1 MQSLVKK
8 LKLKRVVAMLLL
20 VCTVMSTFLTSF
32 NNIGVV
38 KADSTDLRKTYI
50 QMMAGRN
57 ASQIEG
63 ILDLTTDDLRC
74 LAIYLSNFY
83 VPFSTTLDDD
93 SEEDNKETM
102 VDALTLLGIKKDVA
116 EPMISGIYSAS
127 LSSAQKLYVKKSD
140 FIKVG
145 GHTNNLYMGWG
156 EAGDGN
162 YTILGTK
169 DVSGS
174 YIKNGIDSTSYT
186 DLVGENK
193 TVEDDT
199 YIALT
204 AAIWDMINMNIGDA
218 DQNGQSNM
226 AGKNLTAVPCYYI
239 DDSNIAH
246 ECFNINRNTMLLIAR
261 YLDSS
266 SLDTNG
272 KAMNALINMDSY
284 SSWQDLNDKQKASV
298 MLFFENIYIDWIGNI
313 IYDAG
318 DERVI
323 LYPACMNPFVWT
335 AIEGESSSQYKR
347 FNALSTWGIWLINN
361 SRDGD
366 AKGYTTDTEMSDEG
380 NRGNVYSDDN
390 KVIDLY
396 ERHYSINMKAMRGKS
411 DKATYDSTWGFWSA
425 GNAEDLKIFA
435 EDHGYTIK
443 GNDIMG
449 NNNKMGYWGTG
460 FNIRGSYDFTRF
472 LKYDASK
479 SMDTSSNSQFVVGNL
494 VDDSYKDTFFTTS
507 SKFATGEDL
516 NSFMT
521 FGSTDKEMLSNIF
534 VTYAFAYANKG
545 ETAFDETKNYINF
558 KFNEDVFP
566 KVDSSTIEWGD
577 LSTTSDQVLSFV
589 YYLLHPTE
597 GVKYVAT
604 LIKSKITGLF
614 ISWHEDMVGG
624 TDSKVSTGMTRY
636 LGFSGY
642 TTSPSLSD
650 VSWLDSLLKFYNSII
665 VYFIIFM
672 CVLLL
677 CYVLTGQLTLQRG
690 IIGVLVFGLL
700 AFAPP
705 LAINT
710 TVDITNKMASQ
721 VYSNK
726 FQYWALV
733 QMQQY
738 LGDLKTKVD
747 AADSGNTNDYIA
759 QLMKIESSGD
769 SSISYTGTKLKWM
782 TPKKYNDLNEVKKEI
797 DESNVGSTFSSAFT
811 NLMINSIAN
820 STSTEDYSE
829 SVGQTYLYRDMCDI
843 YLYGMESYH
852 MYKDYWNETGSLLQ
866 YDSARISSTVNDTS
880 SSNKTNFIGALTGTK
895 SLADSFQNIQTSN
908 NNLYYYLAVNEQKLS
923 NNVNSTAGVAIAD
936 TSSLNA
942 IDRGFLYDTV
952 DVKNNGTSI
961 NYFMSNTLAT
971 TYLVTYRNTYK
982 DINDNLSKLQNIED
996 SETMDINSVNMSN
1009 GSILFGLDPSTFDM
1023 SINDISNG
1031 GSGMSTLTTESLDKL
1046 SGYYY
1051 ALYCESPYYFFNWN
1065 IRDQYKASGLDH
1077 FDKNSLTEKDED
1089 KSFSK
1094 MLLRN
1099 NQEYFFNLADNSGD
1113 GYGELRDFM
1122 NFHDLFYYVIPALK
1136 DGNDLVDTFDQLFGM
1151 YTYDDCS
1158 LTLSADG
1165 KWHYNNQEFDD
1176 ASDFV
1181 TNILDIND
1189 IDGDSDVTEKL
1200 WDAMTEEQRYKFWHD
1215 YNVWTLFNNYV
1226 TWLDTM
1232 QDCDYAKSE
1241 TIRVMGDKF
1250 VVSNPLDP
1258 TSYYQTDASGNMTAG
1273 RYMVFSESEMKYY
1286 GLSDADLTTVE
1297 RKIISIQK
1305 SVYNTSL
1312 DLMNYYTL
1320 SDETLINAFSLV
1332 ELFEFNK
1339 EFSQESIVGSDYI
1352 LYPQGYELK
1361 AFTYDAYLRLIVAEA
1376 SGESLMGDSDGT
1388 SSIYQRVAKNTSL
1401 FFGLFLIFNDL
1412 VAVYVVPMLKL
1423 FIICLLFLTS
1433 LLIII
1438 GAAVKLEFN
1447 FFNVLWKSLLAPLLS
1462 YAGLSLALAFIV
1474 SMFMSNGTEGV
1485 VSTTPVISLGDPTM
1499 ALICMLVLNIF
1510 FTFMYFKIVKK
1521 CIKDFKTYFSAV
1533 ANSVGSAVTGLVGG
1547 VTGGLLHGKSKGSAR
1562 VASTAEQRGRD
1573 NNPRSGKT
1581 GLGSALAAGAGLG
1594 LGADMLSKS
1603 EKDALDTANQRKDT
1617 MRTMNKYDKKAYE
1630 GATKREDKA
1639 LLKAEKSDHKLEMA
1653 KANGAS
1659 EKKLARLEKANDKKM
1674 AKYTKLSD
1682 KSKDIAKYGKV
1693 GSMKRNAKE
1702 NLKATGVGMKKAGGR
1717 IKSGTLTA
1725 VNGGLASA
1733 EGAGAA
1739 KVRNAMDTTARG
1751 LKQAAEAPSRVYKSA
1766 KKGMTTVMNN
1776 ASSAVNKART
1786 EIYYN
1791 GGIRGTFNKY
1801 TDNAKSFADKK
1812 LRLAGASAKKQLVR
1826 QNDAMHMGYTFNRK

>member
-57 ASQIEG
+57 VSQIEG
-63 ILDLTTDDLRC
+63 ISDLTTDDLRC

-83 VPFSTTLDDD
+83 VPFSTTLDAD

-127 LSSAQKLYVKKSD
+127 LSSAQKLYVKESD
-140 FIKVG
+140 LWAISG
-145 GHTNNLYMGWG
+145 IAQNSIGWG
-156 EAGDGN
+156 SYGSGLQSTHFTVNTFTNSRFTTTAGE
-162 YTILGTK
+162 TVT
-169 DVSGS
+169 
-174 YIKNGIDSTSYT
+174 IDSEIY
-186 DLVGENK
+186 
-193 TVEDDT
+193 
-199 YIALT
+199 APLT
-204 AAIWDMINMNIGDA
+204 AGLWQAIVRFLGEKHE
-218 DQNGQSNM
+218 NGR
-226 AGKNLTAVPCYYI
+226 AKYTGGKSACSFFYI
-239 DDSNIAH
+239 DDSNTAH
-246 ECFNINRNTMLLIAR
+246 ECFNLNYSTMMLLAY

-266 SLDTNG
+266 KIDTNG
-272 KAMNALINMDSY
+272 KAMNALFNMDGY
-284 SSWQDLNDKQKASV
+284 DAWDKLNDQERGKLT
-298 MLFFENIYIDWIGNI
+298 LFFENIYVDWVGNI

-318 DERVI
+318 DQRIVI
-323 LYPACMNPFVWT
+323 YPACMNPYVWT
-335 AIEGESSSQYKR
+335 AIEGESDSQYKR
-347 FNALSTWGIWLINN
+347 FNAVSTWGTWLINT
-361 SRDGD
+361 
-366 AKGYTTDTEMSDEG
+366 AKNHDDCGYTTTDDIKG
-380 NRGNVYSDDN
+380 DVYTDDN
-390 KVIDLY
+390 HIINLY
-396 ERHYSINMKAMRGKS
+396 GRHYQYDIKQFRGSSSSATFDSNSWIGTGDAGTLGKWIRGENAS
-411 DKATYDSTWGFWSA
+411 DTSSVLY
-425 GNAEDLKIFA
+425 
-435 EDHGYTIK
+435 YT
-443 GNDIMG
+443 G
-449 NNNKMGYWGTG
+449 NNDLGGDPPNSEVYWGSMNG
-460 FNIRGSYDFTRF
+460 SPIRGSYDFTRF

-479 SMDTSSNSQFVVGNL
+479 TMDTSSNSSFVVGNL
-494 VDDSYKDTFFTTS
+494 VEDSYEDMFFTTS
-507 SKFATGEDL
+507 SKFATGSDL
-516 NSFMT
+516 NSFMA

-566 KVDSSTIEWGD
+566 KVDSSAIEWGD
-577 LSTTSDQVLSFV
+577 ISTTSDQVLSFV

-642 TTSPSLSD
+642 ATSPSLSD

-665 VYFIIFM
+665 VYFIIFI

-690 IIGVLVFGLL
+690 ILGVVIFGLL
-700 AFAPP
+700 AFIPP

-710 TVDITNKMASQ
+710 TVDATNKVASQ
-721 VYSNK
+721 VFGNK
-726 FQYWALV
+726 FEYWALV

-738 LGDLKTKVD
+738 LGKLKDVELTKG
-747 AADSGNTNDYIA
+747 SGNTNDYIA
-759 QLMKIESSGD
+759 KLMQVESNSVA

-820 STSTEDYSE
+820 STSAEDYSE

-843 YLYGMESYH
+843 YLYGMKSYH
-852 MYKDYWNETGSLLQ
+852 MYKDYWSETGSLLQ

-895 SLADSFQNIQTSN
+895 NLATSFENIQTAN
-908 NNLYYYLAVNEQKLS
+908 DNLYWYLAVNEPKLF
-923 NNVNSTAGVAIAD
+923 STITTDAGTAIAD
-936 TSSLNA
+936 TSALNA
-942 IDRGFLYDTV
+942 INRGFLYDTV
-952 DVKNNGTSI
+952 DVKSNGINI
-961 NYFMSNTLAT
+961 NYLNSNTLAT
-971 TYLVTYRNTYK
+971 TYLAAYRNTY
-982 DINDNLSKLQNIED
+982 
-996 SETMDINSVNMSN
+996 TTINSNLTKLRNIVDGTSTVDVSSSN
-1009 GSILFGLDPSTFDM
+1009 ISSGSILFGLEADTFNM
-1023 SINDISNG
+1023 SINDIENG
-1031 GSGMSTLTTESLDKL
+1031 GSSYSTVNTENLDKL

-1077 FDKNSLTEKDED
+1077 FDKSNLTKKADG
-1089 KSFSK
+1089 KTFSK

-1136 DGNDLVDTFDQLFGM
+1136 DGNDLVDMFDQLFGM

-1181 TNILDIND
+1181 TNILDTND
-1189 IDGDSDVTEKL
+1189 IDEDSDVTEKL
-1200 WDAMTEEQRYKFWHD
+1200 WNAMTDEQRYKFWHD

-1258 TSYYQTDASGNMTAG
+1258 TSYYQTDANGNMTAG

-1286 GLSDADLTTVE
+1286 GLSTADLTTVE

-1361 AFTYDAYLRLIVAEA
+1361 AFTYDAYLRLIVSEA
-1376 SGESLMGDSDGT
+1376 SGESLMSDSDDT
-1388 SSIYQRVAKNTSL
+1388 SSIYRRVAKNTSL
-1401 FFGLFLIFNDL
+1401 FFGIFLVFNDL

-1462 YAGLSLALAFIV
+1462 YAGLSLVLAFIV

-1573 NNPRSGKT
+1573 NNPRSGKA

-1639 LLKAEKSDHKLEMA
+1639 LLKAEKSDRRLEKA

-1659 EKKLARLEKANDKKM
+1659 EKKLARLEKASDKKM

-1702 NLKATGVGMKKAGGR
+1702 NLKTAGVGMKKAGGR

-1725 VNGGLASA
+1725 VNGGLASTI
-1733 EGAGAA
+1733 GAGGA
-1739 KVRNAMDTTARG
+1739 KIRNAVDTTARG
-1751 LKQAAEAPSRVYKSA
+1751 LKQAAGAPSRAYKSA
-1766 KKGMTTVMNN
+1766 KKGMTTMMNN

-1791 GGIRGTFNKY
+1791 DGFKGTANKY
-1801 TDNAKSFADKK
+1801 ANNAKSFAYKK
-1812 LRLAGASAKKQLVR
+1812 LRLAGASAKKQLAR

>member
-63 ILDLTTDDLRC
+63 ISDLTTDDLRC
-74 LAIYLSNFY
+74 LAIYLSNCY
-83 VPFSTTLDDD
+83 VPFSTTLDSD
-93 SEEDNKETM
+93 SEDDNKETM
-102 VDALTLLGIKKDVA
+102 TEALTLLGIKKEVA
-116 EPMISGIYSAS
+116 EPMVSGIYSAS
-127 LSSAQKLYVKKSD
+127 LSSAQKLYVKESD
-140 FIKVG
+140 LWAISG
-145 GHTNNLYMGWG
+145 EDYIGWG
-156 EAGDGN
+156 DPALADQFFHWTEATFENDK
-162 YTILGTK
+162 YK
-169 DVSGS
+169 
-174 YIKNGIDSTSYT
+174 K
-186 DLVGENK
+186 LVGEPI
-193 TVEDDT
+193 TIGSDSYT
-199 YIALT
+199 PLT
-204 AAIWDMINMNIGDA
+204 AGLWQAICRFLGA
-218 DQNGQSNM
+218 EYE
-226 AGKNLTAVPCYYI
+226 AGRASTTGGKEACALYYI
-239 DDSNIAH
+239 DDTNNAK
-246 ECFNINRNTMLLIAR
+246 ECFNLNYSTMTLLAK
-261 YLDSS
+261 YLDASKV
-266 SLDTNG
+266 DTNG
-272 KAMNALINMDSY
+272 KAMNALLNMDGY
-284 SSWQDLNDKQKASV
+284 NAWDKLNDNERGRLT
-298 MLFFENIYIDWIGNI
+298 LFFENIYIDWVGNI

-318 DERVI
+318 DQRVVI
-323 LYPACMNPFVWT
+323 YPACMNPYVWT
-335 AIEGESSSQYKR
+335 AIEGESDSQYKR

-361 SRDGD
+361 SKNYEDC
-366 AKGYTTDTEMSDEG
+366 GYTTEDPV
-380 NRGNVYSDDN
+380 GNVYADDN
-390 KVIDLY
+390 QVVKLY
-396 ERHYSINMKAMRGKS
+396 GRHYESSIKQFRGSSETAKFDSALFGTGDAGTIGDWIKA
-411 DKATYDSTWGFWSA
+411 DSGFST
-425 GNAEDLKIFA
+425 N
-435 EDHGYTIK
+435 
-443 GNDIMG
+443 GNDNLG
-449 NNNKMGYWGTG
+449 GSPANSTCYWGSPGT
-460 FNIRGSYDFTRF
+460 IRGSYDFTRF

-479 SMDTSSNSQFVVGNL
+479 TMDTTSNSQFVEGNL
-494 VDDSYKDTFFTTS
+494 VDSAYEDKFFTAS

-521 FGSTDKEMLSNIF
+521 FGSSDKEMLSNIF
-534 VTYAFAYANKG
+534 ITYAFCYANKG
-545 ETAFDETKNYINF
+545 ETSFDKTKNYINF

-566 KVDSSTIEWGD
+566 KIDSSAIEWGTI
-577 LSTTSDQVLSFV
+577 STVDDQLKSFV
-589 YYLLHPTE
+589 WYLLNPVE
-597 GVKYVAT
+597 GAKYVAT
-604 LIKSKITGLF
+604 LIRNKVTAILVDV
-614 ISWHEDMVGG
+614 HEHMVGG

-642 TTSPSLSD
+642 ATSPSLSD

-700 AFAPP
+700 AFMPP

-710 TVDITNKMASQ
+710 TVDVTNKAASQ

-726 FQYWALV
+726 FEYWALV
-733 QMQQY
+733 QMEEY
-738 LGDLKTKVD
+738 LGKLADVTKQ
-747 AADSGNTNDYIA
+747 AKSGNVNDYIA
-759 QLMKIESSGD
+759 SMMDLQSNEVA

-782 TPKKYNDLNEVKKEI
+782 TPKKYNDLNKVATELQNSSVGEVF
-797 DESNVGSTFSSAFT
+797 SGTFQ

-820 STSTEDYSE
+820 STSAEDYSE

-843 YLYGMESYH
+843 YTYGAESYY
-852 MYKDYWNETGSLLQ
+852 MYEVYGKNNSLTDYSE
-866 YDSARISSTVNDTS
+866 AKISSNVKDTS
-880 SSNKTNFIGALTGTK
+880 SSHATNFKDVTQNEN
-895 SLADSFQNIQTSN
+895 LADAFSKIDTSN
-908 NNLYYYLAVNEQKLS
+908 NNLYWYLAVNEPKLF
-923 NNVNSTAGVAIAD
+923 STITTDAGSAIAD
-936 TSSLNA
+936 TSALNA

-961 NYFMSNTLAT
+961 NYLTTKSLAT
-971 TYLVTYRNTYK
+971 TYLATYRNTYSK
-982 DINDNLSKLQNIED
+982 ISDNLDKLRDIVNGTSTISITDTNIKD
-996 SETMDINSVNMSN
+996 S
-1009 GSILFGLDPSTFDM
+1009 SILFGLEAKNFDM
-1023 SINDISNG
+1023 SINDISSC
-1031 GSGMSTLTTESLDKL
+1031 GSSFTHSGNLDKI

-1051 ALYCESPYYFFNWN
+1051 SLYCESPYYFFNWN
-1065 IRDQYKASGLDH
+1065 IHDQFKASGLDEYNK
-1077 FDKNSLTEKDED
+1077 DKPADAKKN
-1089 KSFSK
+1089 FSK
-1094 MLLRN
+1094 LLLKN

-1136 DGNDLVDTFDQLFGM
+1136 DGNDLVDMFDQLFGM

-1200 WDAMTEEQRYKFWHD
+1200 WDAMTDEQRYKFWHD

-1258 TSYYQTDASGNMTAG
+1258 TSYYQTDGNGNMTAG

-1286 GLSDADLTTVE
+1286 GLSTADLTTVE
-1297 RKIISIQK
+1297 KKIISIQK

-1320 SDETLINAFSLV
+1320 SDETLINAFSLI

-1339 EFSQESIVGSDYI
+1339 EFSQESVIGSDYV

-1361 AFTYDAYLRLIVAEA
+1361 AFTYDAYLRLIVSEA
-1376 SGESLMGDSDGT
+1376 SGESLMVDSNTDET

-1401 FFGLFLIFNDL
+1401 FFGIFLVFNDL

-1447 FFNVLWKSLLAPLLS
+1447 FFSVLWKSLLAPLLS
-1462 YAGLSLALAFIV
+1462 YAGLNLGLAFIV

-1485 VSTTPVISLGDPTM
+1485 VNKMPVISLGDPTM
-1499 ALICMLVLNIF
+1499 ALICMLVLNIAV
-1510 FTFMYFKIVKK
+1510 TVLYFKIVKK

-1533 ANSVGSAVTGLVGG
+1533 FYSAGSAVTGLVGG
-1547 VTGGLLHGKSKGSAR
+1547 VTGGLLHGKFRKPIVTS
-1562 VASTAEQRGRD
+1562 VASTAKQRGID
-1573 NNPRSGKT
+1573 NDPRNGKFGIGTGALASSGIGT
-1581 GLGSALAAGAGLG
+1581 GLGMSALSQEQQRSIENSR
-1594 LGADMLSKS
+1594 DR
-1603 EKDALDTANQRKDT
+1603 ANASQG
-1617 MRTMNKYDKKAYE
+1617 MNKYDKKAYD
-1630 GATKREDKA
+1630 GANTRVDKQQA
-1639 LLKAEKSDHKLEMA
+1639 KYDAIKHKAEMA
-1653 KANGAS
+1653 KNSNMSEHKKNKLEQARRRQELKLERAKGYADDIAKRGAFRANAKRIGSAPARVSSSLGKTVGRVQAFNTNVNSNMARFGGAVKS
-1659 EKKLARLEKANDKKM
+1659 LGNSDGRKQLSSRVTSGLKKGTGDIKTSVSRIGGNFQAGRNEYNKRYTDSNARERAEYYRTTAAARKKQRQHQIKLN
-1674 AKYTKLSD
+1674 KYTK
-1682 KSKDIAKYGKV
+1682 
-1693 GSMKRNAKE
+1693 
-1702 NLKATGVGMKKAGGR
+1702 
-1717 IKSGTLTA
+1717 
-1725 VNGGLASA
+1725 
-1733 EGAGAA
+1733 
-1739 KVRNAMDTTARG
+1739 
-1751 LKQAAEAPSRVYKSA
+1751 
-1766 KKGMTTVMNN
+1766 
-1776 ASSAVNKART
+1776 
-1786 EIYYN
+1786 
-1791 GGIRGTFNKY
+1791 
-1801 TDNAKSFADKK
+1801 
-1812 LRLAGASAKKQLVR
+1812 
-1826 QNDAMHMGYTFNRK
+1826 

>member
-1 MQSLVKK
+1 
-8 LKLKRVVAMLLL
+8 
-20 VCTVMSTFLTSF
+20 
-32 NNIGVV
+32 
-38 KADSTDLRKTYI
+38 
-50 QMMAGRN
+50 
-57 ASQIEG
+57 
-63 ILDLTTDDLRC
+63 
-74 LAIYLSNFY
+74 
-83 VPFSTTLDDD
+83 
-93 SEEDNKETM
+93 
-102 VDALTLLGIKKDVA
+102 
-116 EPMISGIYSAS
+116 
-127 LSSAQKLYVKKSD
+127 
-140 FIKVG
+140 
-145 GHTNNLYMGWG
+145 
-156 EAGDGN
+156 
-162 YTILGTK
+162 
-169 DVSGS
+169 
-174 YIKNGIDSTSYT
+174 
-186 DLVGENK
+186 
-193 TVEDDT
+193 
-199 YIALT
+199 
-204 AAIWDMINMNIGDA
+204 
-218 DQNGQSNM
+218 
-226 AGKNLTAVPCYYI
+226 
-239 DDSNIAH
+239 
-246 ECFNINRNTMLLIAR
+246 
-261 YLDSS
+261 
-266 SLDTNG
+266 
-272 KAMNALINMDSY
+272 
-284 SSWQDLNDKQKASV
+284 
-298 MLFFENIYIDWIGNI
+298 
-313 IYDAG
+313 
-318 DERVI
+318 
-323 LYPACMNPFVWT
+323 
-335 AIEGESSSQYKR
+335 
-347 FNALSTWGIWLINN
+347 
-361 SRDGD
+361 
-366 AKGYTTDTEMSDEG
+366 
-380 NRGNVYSDDN
+380 
-390 KVIDLY
+390 
-396 ERHYSINMKAMRGKS
+396 
-411 DKATYDSTWGFWSA
+411 
-425 GNAEDLKIFA
+425 
-435 EDHGYTIK
+435 
-443 GNDIMG
+443 
-449 NNNKMGYWGTG
+449 
-460 FNIRGSYDFTRF
+460 
-472 LKYDASK
+472 
-479 SMDTSSNSQFVVGNL
+479 
-494 VDDSYKDTFFTTS
+494 
-507 SKFATGEDL
+507 
-516 NSFMT
+516 
-521 FGSTDKEMLSNIF
+521 
-534 VTYAFAYANKG
+534 
-545 ETAFDETKNYINF
+545 
-558 KFNEDVFP
+558 
-566 KVDSSTIEWGD
+566 
-577 LSTTSDQVLSFV
+577 
-589 YYLLHPTE
+589 
-597 GVKYVAT
+597 
-604 LIKSKITGLF
+604 
-614 ISWHEDMVGG
+614 
-624 TDSKVSTGMTRY
+624 MTRY

-642 TTSPSLSD
+642 ATSPSLSD

-721 VYSNK
+721 VYNNK

-733 QMQQY
+733 QMEQY
-738 LGDLKTKVD
+738 LGDLKTKID

-852 MYKDYWNETGSLLQ
+852 MYKDYWSESDSLLQ

-952 DVKNNGTSI
+952 DVKSNGTGI
-961 NYFMSNTLAT
+961 NYLNSNTLAT
-971 TYLVTYRNTYK
+971 TYLAAYRNTY
-982 DINDNLSKLQNIED
+982 
-996 SETMDINSVNMSN
+996 TTINSNLTKLRNIVDGTSTIDVSSSN
-1009 GSILFGLDPSTFDM
+1009 ISSGNILFGLEANTFNM
-1023 SINDISNG
+1023 SINDIENG
-1031 GSGMSTLTTESLDKL
+1031 GSSYSAVNTENLDKL

-1122 NFHDLFYYVIPALK
+1122 NFHDLFYYIIPALK

-1151 YTYDDCS
+1151 YTYDDCG

-1181 TNILDIND
+1181 TNVLDTND
-1189 IDGDSDVTEKL
+1189 IDEDSDVTEKL

-1305 SVYNTSL
+1305 SVYNTSI

-1320 SDETLINAFSLV
+1320 SDETLINAFSLI

-1376 SGESLMGDSDGT
+1376 SGESLMGDSGGT

-1485 VSTTPVISLGDPTM
+1485 VNKMPVISLGDPTM
-1499 ALICMLVLNIF
+1499 ALICMLVINVAVTVL
-1510 FTFMYFKIVKK
+1510 YFKIVKK
-1521 CIKDFKTYFSAV
+1521 CISDFKTYFKAVFYSA
-1533 ANSVGSAVTGLVGG
+1533 GSAVTGLASG
-1547 VTGGLLHGKSKGSAR
+1547 VTDGLLLGKFRKPAITS
-1562 VASTAEQRGRD
+1562 VASTARQRGID
-1573 NNPRSGKT
+1573 NDPRNGKFGIGTGALASAGIGT
-1581 GLGSALAAGAGLG
+1581 GLGMSALSHEQQRSIENTR
-1594 LGADMLSKS
+1594 DR
-1603 EKDALDTANQRKDT
+1603 ANASQG
-1617 MRTMNKYDKKAYE
+1617 MNKYNKKAYD
-1630 GATKREDKA
+1630 GANARVDKQQA
-1639 LLKAEKSDHKLEMA
+1639 KYDAIKHKADIAKNSNMSEHKKNKLEQARRRQELKLERA
-1653 KANGAS
+1653 KGYADDIAKRGAFRANAKRIGSAPARVSSSLGKTIGRVQAFNTNVNNNVTRFGGAVKS
-1659 EKKLARLEKANDKKM
+1659 LGNSNGRKRLSFRFTSGIKKGTGNIKTSISRIGGNFQAGKNEYNKRYTDSNARERAEYYRTTAAARKKQKQRQIKLN
-1674 AKYTKLSD
+1674 KYTK
-1682 KSKDIAKYGKV
+1682 
-1693 GSMKRNAKE
+1693 
-1702 NLKATGVGMKKAGGR
+1702 
-1717 IKSGTLTA
+1717 
-1725 VNGGLASA
+1725 
-1733 EGAGAA
+1733 
-1739 KVRNAMDTTARG
+1739 
-1751 LKQAAEAPSRVYKSA
+1751 
-1766 KKGMTTVMNN
+1766 
-1776 ASSAVNKART
+1776 
-1786 EIYYN
+1786 
-1791 GGIRGTFNKY
+1791 
-1801 TDNAKSFADKK
+1801 
-1812 LRLAGASAKKQLVR
+1812 
-1826 QNDAMHMGYTFNRK
+1826 

>member
-1 MQSLVKK
+1 MQNLVKK

-38 KADSTDLRKTYI
+38 KANSTDLRKTYI

-57 ASQIEG
+57 VSQIEG
-63 ILDLTTDDLRC
+63 ISDLTTDDLRC

-83 VPFSTTLDDD
+83 VPFSTTLDSD
-93 SEEDNKETM
+93 SEDDNKETM
-102 VDALTLLGIKKDVA
+102 TEALTLLGIKKDVA

-127 LSSAQKLYVKKSD
+127 LNSAQKLYVKKSD

-145 GHTNNLYMGWG
+145 GHTSDLYMGWG
-156 EAGDGN
+156 QAGDSN

-193 TVEDDT
+193 TIEDDT
-199 YIALT
+199 YIVLT

-239 DDSNIAH
+239 DDSNTAH
-246 ECFNINRNTMLLIAR
+246 ECFNINRNTMLLIAK

-272 KAMNALINMDSY
+272 RAMNALINMDSY
-284 SSWQDLNDKQKASV
+284 SSWEDLNDKQKASV
-298 MLFFENIYIDWIGNI
+298 MLFFENIYIDWVGNI

-323 LYPACMNPFVWT
+323 LYPACTNPFVWT

-347 FNALSTWGIWLINN
+347 FNALSTWGLWLINN
-361 SRDGD
+361 SRNED
-366 AKGYTTDTEMSDEG
+366 AKGYTTDTEMSEEG
-380 NRGNVYSDDN
+380 NRGSVYSDDD
-390 KVIDLY
+390 KVVDLY
-396 ERHYSINMKAMRGKS
+396 GRHYSINMKSMRGKS
-411 DKATYDSTWGFWSA
+411 DAATYDSTWGFW
-425 GNAEDLKIFA
+425 GTGKAEDIKTFA
-435 EDHGYTIK
+435 EAHGYTIK
-443 GNDIMG
+443 GNNIMG

-460 FNIRGSYDFTRF
+460 FIVRGSYDFTRF

-479 SMDTSSNSQFVVGNL
+479 TMDTTSNSQFIEGNL
-494 VDDSYKDTFFTTS
+494 VDSAYEDKFFTTS

-521 FGSTDKEMLSNIF
+521 FGSSDKEMLSNIF
-534 VTYAFAYANKG
+534 ITYAFCYANKG
-545 ETAFDETKNYINF
+545 ETSFDKTKNYINF

-566 KVDSSTIEWGD
+566 KVDSSAIEWGD
-577 LSTTSDQVLSFV
+577 ISTTSDQVLSFV

-642 TTSPSLSD
+642 ATSPSLSD

-690 IIGVLVFGLL
+690 ILGVVIFGLL
-700 AFAPP
+700 AFMPP

-710 TVDITNKMASQ
+710 TIDATNKVASQ
-721 VYSNK
+721 VFGNK
-726 FQYWALV
+726 FEYWALV

-738 LGDLKTKVD
+738 LGKLKDVELAKGL
-747 AADSGNTNDYIA
+747 GNTNDYIA
-759 QLMKIESSGD
+759 KLMQVESNSVA

-782 TPKKYNDLNEVKKEI
+782 TPKKYNDLNEVKDEI
-797 DESNVGSTFSSAFT
+797 EDSNVGSTFSSAFT

-843 YLYGMESYH
+843 YLYGMKSYH
-852 MYKDYWNETGSLLQ
+852 MYKDYWSDTDSLLQ

-880 SSNKTNFIGALTGTK
+880 SSNKTNFIGDLTGTK
-895 SLADSFQNIQTSN
+895 NLANSFENIQTSN
-908 NNLYYYLAVNEQKLS
+908 NSLYWYLAVNEPRLF
-923 NNVNSTAGVAIAD
+923 STIITDAGNAIAD
-936 TSSLNA
+936 TSALNA

-952 DVKNNGTSI
+952 DVKNNGISI
-961 NYFMSNTLAT
+961 NYLNSNTLAT
-971 TYLVTYRNTYK
+971 TYLATYRNTYTT
-982 DINDNLSKLQNIED
+982 ITNNLTKLRNIVD
-996 SETMDINSVNMSN
+996 DTSTVDVTSSNISN
-1009 GSILFGLDPSTFDM
+1009 GNILFGLEADTFNM
-1023 SINDISNG
+1023 SINDIENG
-1031 GSGMSTLTTESLDKL
+1031 GSSYSTVSTESLDKL

-1051 ALYCESPYYFFNWN
+1051 SLYCESPYYFFNWN
-1065 IRDQYKASGLDH
+1065 IRDQYKASGLEH
-1077 FDKNSLTEKDED
+1077 FDKSDLTK
-1089 KSFSK
+1089 KSDSDYFSK

-1122 NFHDLFYYVIPALK
+1122 NFHDLFYYIIPALK
-1136 DGNDLVDTFDQLFGM
+1136 DGNDLVDMFDQLFGM
-1151 YTYDDCS
+1151 YTYDDCG

-1165 KWHYNNQEFDD
+1165 KWHYNKQEFDD

-1181 TNILDIND
+1181 TNVLDIND
-1189 IDGDSDVTEKL
+1189 IDEDSDTTEKL
-1200 WDAMTEEQRYKFWHD
+1200 WDAMTEEQCYKFWHD

-1258 TSYYQTDASGNMTAG
+1258 TSYYQTDDNGNMTAG

-1286 GLSDADLTTVE
+1286 GLSTADLTTVE
-1297 RKIISIQK
+1297 KKIISIQK

-1320 SDETLINAFSLV
+1320 SDETLINAFSLI

-1339 EFSQESIVGSDYI
+1339 EFSQESVVGSDYI

-1361 AFTYDAYLRLIVAEA
+1361 AFTYDAYLRLIVSEA
-1376 SGESLMGDSDGT
+1376 SGESLMGDSDDT

-1401 FFGLFLIFNDL
+1401 FFGIFLVFNDL

-1447 FFNVLWKSLLAPLLS
+1447 FFSVLWKSLLAPLLS
-1462 YAGLSLALAFIV
+1462 YAGLNLGLAFIV

-1573 NNPRSGKT
+1573 NNPRSGKA

-1603 EKDALDTANQRKDT
+1603 EKDELDTANKRKDN
-1617 MRTMNKYDKKAYE
+1617 MRTMNKYDQKAYE
-1630 GATKREDKA
+1630 GATKREDKKK
-1639 LLKAEKSDHKLEMA
+1639 LKAGKAEHKLNVA
-1653 KANGAS
+1653 KENGAS
-1659 EKKLARLEKANDKKM
+1659 EKKIARLQKA
-1674 AKYTKLSD
+1674 YET
-1682 KSKDIAKYGKV
+1682 KSKRAENAKNNAEDIHKYGKV
-1693 GSMKRNAKE
+1693 GAMKRHTKE
-1702 NLKATGVGMKKAGGR
+1702 NIKTAGGR

-1725 VNGGLASA
+1725 VNGGVASA
-1733 EGAGAA
+1733 IGAGGA
-1739 KVRNAMDTTARG
+1739 KVVNVIDATGRS
-1751 LKQAAEAPSRVYKSA
+1751 LKRAVGAPVRSYKTA
-1766 KKGMTTVMNN
+1766 KKGLTTAIDMTRN
-1776 ASSAVNKART
+1776 

-1791 GGIRGTFNKY
+1791 GGIRGTVDKY
-1801 TDNAKSFADKK
+1801 SNIAKSFVTKK
-1812 LRLAGASAKKQLVR
+1812 ARLVGASAKKQLAR

>member
-63 ILDLTTDDLRC
+63 ISDLTTDDLRC
-74 LAIYLSNFY
+74 LAIYLSNCY
-83 VPFSTTLDDD
+83 VPFSTTLDSD
-93 SEEDNKETM
+93 SEDDNKATM
-102 VDALTLLGIKKDVA
+102 TEALTLLGIKKDVA
-116 EPMISGIYSAS
+116 EPMVSGIYSAS
-127 LSSAQKLYVKKSD
+127 LSSAQKLYVKESD
-140 FIKVG
+140 LWAISG
-145 GHTNNLYMGWG
+145 EDYIGWG
-156 EAGDGN
+156 DPALADQFFHWTATTFDN
-162 YTILGTK
+162 DRYK
-169 DVSGS
+169 
-174 YIKNGIDSTSYT
+174 K
-186 DLVGENK
+186 LVGEPI
-193 TVEDDT
+193 TVGSDT
-199 YIALT
+199 YTPVT
-204 AAIWDMINMNIGDA
+204 AGLWQAICRFLGAEDEAGRATTTGGKDA
-218 DQNGQSNM
+218 CP
-226 AGKNLTAVPCYYI
+226 LYYI
-239 DDSNIAH
+239 DESNNAK
-246 ECFNINRNTMLLIAR
+246 ECFNLNYSTMMLLAK
-261 YLDSS
+261 YLDASKV
-266 SLDTNG
+266 DTNG
-272 KAMNALINMDSY
+272 KAMNALLNMDGY
-284 SSWQDLNDKQKASV
+284 KAWDKLNDNERGRLT
-298 MLFFENIYIDWIGNI
+298 LFFENIYVDWVGNI

-318 DERVI
+318 DQRVVI
-323 LYPACMNPFVWT
+323 YPACMNPYVWT
-335 AIEGESSSQYKR
+335 AIEGESDSQYKR

-361 SRDGD
+361 SKNYEGCGYATEDPVGD
-366 AKGYTTDTEMSDEG
+366 
-380 NRGNVYSDDN
+380 VYADDN
-390 KVIDLY
+390 QVIKLY
-396 ERHYSINMKAMRGKS
+396 GRHYESSIKQFRGSS
-411 DKATYDSTWGFWSA
+411 DKAKFDSTWGFWSTGEA
-425 GNAEDLKIFA
+425 G
-435 EDHGYTIK
+435 TIGDWIK
-443 GNDIMG
+443 SDSVFSTNGNDNLG
-449 NNNKMGYWGTG
+449 GSPANSTCYWGSPGT
-460 FNIRGSYDFTRF
+460 IRGSYDFTRF

-479 SMDTSSNSQFVVGNL
+479 TMDTTSNSQFVEGNL
-494 VDDSYKDTFFTTS
+494 ASDSYEDKFFTTS

-534 VTYAFAYANKG
+534 ITYAFCYANKG
-545 ETAFDETKNYINF
+545 ETSFDKTKNYINF

-566 KVDSSTIEWGD
+566 KVDSSAIEWGTI
-577 LSTTSDQVLSFV
+577 STVDDQLKSFV
-589 YYLLHPTE
+589 WYLLNPVE
-597 GVKYVAT
+597 GAKYVAT
-604 LIKSKITGLF
+604 LIRNKLTAVLVDV
-614 ISWHEDMVGG
+614 HEHIVGG

-642 TTSPSLSD
+642 ATSPSLSD

-733 QMQQY
+733 QMEQY
-738 LGDLKTKVD
+738 LGDLKTKID

-852 MYKDYWNETGSLLQ
+852 MYKDYWSETSSLLQ

-1077 FDKNSLTEKDED
+1077 FDKNSLTKKDED
-1089 KSFSK
+1089 KTFSK

-1151 YTYDDCS
+1151 YTYDDCG

-1181 TNILDIND
+1181 TNIKDEND
-1189 IDGDSDVTEKL
+1189 IDGDGDVTEKL
-1200 WDAMTEEQRYKFWHD
+1200 WDAMNKEQQHKFWHD

-1232 QDCDYAKSE
+1232 QDCSYAKSE
-1241 TIRVMGDKF
+1241 TIKIMGDKF

-1258 TSYYQTDASGNMTAG
+1258 TSYYQTDDSGNMTAG

-1286 GLSDADLTTVE
+1286 GLSTADLTTVE
-1297 RKIISIQK
+1297 KKIISIQK

-1361 AFTYDAYLRLIVAEA
+1361 AFTYDAYLRLIVSEA

-1447 FFNVLWKSLLAPLLS
+1447 FFSVLWKSLLAPLLS
-1462 YAGLSLALAFIV
+1462 YAGLSLGLAFIV

-1485 VSTTPVISLGDPTM
+1485 VNKMPVISLGDPTM
-1499 ALICMLVLNIF
+1499 ALICMLVINVAVTVL
-1510 FTFMYFKIVKK
+1510 YFKIVKK
-1521 CIKDFKTYFSAV
+1521 CISDFKTYFKAVFYSA
-1533 ANSVGSAVTGLVGG
+1533 GSAVTGLASG
-1547 VTGGLLHGKSKGSAR
+1547 VTGGLLLGKFRKPAITS
-1562 VASTAEQRGRD
+1562 VASTARQRGID
-1573 NNPRSGKT
+1573 NDPRNGKFGIGTGALASAGIGT
-1581 GLGSALAAGAGLG
+1581 GLGMSALSHEQQRSIENTR
-1594 LGADMLSKS
+1594 DR
-1603 EKDALDTANQRKDT
+1603 ANASQG
-1617 MRTMNKYDKKAYE
+1617 MNKYNKKAYD
-1630 GATKREDKA
+1630 GANARVDKQQA
-1639 LLKAEKSDHKLEMA
+1639 KYDAIKHKADIAKNSNMSEHKKNKLEQARRRQELKLERA
-1653 KANGAS
+1653 KGYADDIAKRGAFRANAKRIGSAPARVSSSLGKTIGRVQAFNTNVNNNVTRFGGAVKS
-1659 EKKLARLEKANDKKM
+1659 LGNSNGRKQLSFRLTSGIKKGTGNIKTSISRIGGNFQAGKNEYNKRYTDSNARERAEYYRTTAAARKKQKQRQIKLN
-1674 AKYTKLSD
+1674 KYTK
-1682 KSKDIAKYGKV
+1682 
-1693 GSMKRNAKE
+1693 
-1702 NLKATGVGMKKAGGR
+1702 
-1717 IKSGTLTA
+1717 
-1725 VNGGLASA
+1725 
-1733 EGAGAA
+1733 
-1739 KVRNAMDTTARG
+1739 
-1751 LKQAAEAPSRVYKSA
+1751 
-1766 KKGMTTVMNN
+1766 
-1776 ASSAVNKART
+1776 
-1786 EIYYN
+1786 
-1791 GGIRGTFNKY
+1791 
-1801 TDNAKSFADKK
+1801 
-1812 LRLAGASAKKQLVR
+1812 
-1826 QNDAMHMGYTFNRK
+1826 

>member
-32 NNIGVV
+32 NHIGVV
-38 KADSTDLRKTYI
+38 KADSNDLRKTYI

-63 ILDLTTDDLRC
+63 ISDLTTDDLRT
-74 LAIYLSNFY
+74 LALYLSNFY
-83 VPFSTTLDDD
+83 VPFSTTLDSD
-93 SEEDNKETM
+93 SENDNKETM
-102 VDALTLLGIKKDVA
+102 TEALTLLGIKKEVA
-116 EPMISGIYSAS
+116 EPMVSGIYSAS
-127 LSSAQKLYVKKSD
+127 LSSAQKLYVKESD
-140 FIKVG
+140 LWAISG
-145 GHTNNLYMGWG
+145 QDYIGWG
-156 EAGDGN
+156 GTAMAEQFFHYTATTFKTDKYKNLVGDSVTVGSDTYVPLTAGLWQSICRFLGEKNEAGRASTTG
-162 YTILGTK
+162 GK
-169 DVSGS
+169 DACP
-174 YIKNGIDSTSYT
+174 
-186 DLVGENK
+186 LF
-193 TVEDDT
+193 
-199 YIALT
+199 
-204 AAIWDMINMNIGDA
+204 
-218 DQNGQSNM
+218 
-226 AGKNLTAVPCYYI
+226 YI
-239 DDSNIAH
+239 DDSNNAK
-246 ECFNINRNTMLLIAR
+246 ECFNLNYTTMMLLAK
-261 YLDSS
+261 YLDASKV
-266 SLDTNG
+266 DTNG
-272 KAMNALINMDSY
+272 KAMNALLNMDGY
-284 SSWQDLNDKQKASV
+284 NAWDKLNDNERGRLT
-298 MLFFENIYIDWIGNI
+298 LFFENIYIDWVGNI

-318 DERVI
+318 DQRVVI
-323 LYPACMNPFVWT
+323 YPACMNPYVWT
-335 AIEGESSSQYKR
+335 AIEGESDSQYKR

-361 SRDGD
+361 SKNYEDC
-366 AKGYTTDTEMSDEG
+366 GYTTEDPV
-380 NRGNVYSDDN
+380 GNVYADDN
-390 KVIDLY
+390 QVVKLY
-396 ERHYSINMKAMRGKS
+396 GRHYESSIKQFRGSSETARFDSAFFGTGDAGTIGNWIKS
-411 DKATYDSTWGFWSA
+411 DSVFST
-425 GNAEDLKIFA
+425 N
-435 EDHGYTIK
+435 
-443 GNDIMG
+443 GNDNLG
-449 NNNKMGYWGTG
+449 GSPANSTCYWGSPGT
-460 FNIRGSYDFTRF
+460 IRGSYDFTRF

-479 SMDTSSNSQFVVGNL
+479 TMDTTSNSQFIEGNL
-494 VDDSYKDTFFTTS
+494 VDSAYEDKFLTTS

-521 FGSTDKEMLSNIF
+521 FGSSDKEMLSNIF
-534 VTYAFAYANKG
+534 ITYAFCYANKG
-545 ETAFDETKNYINF
+545 ETSFDKTKNYINF

-566 KVDSSTIEWGD
+566 KIDSSAIEWGTI
-577 LSTTSDQVLSFV
+577 STVDDQLKSFV
-589 YYLLHPTE
+589 WYLLNPVE
-597 GVKYVAT
+597 GAKYVAT
-604 LIKSKITGLF
+604 LIRNKLTAILVDV
-614 ISWHEDMVGG
+614 HEHMVGG

-642 TTSPSLSD
+642 ATSPSLSD

-700 AFAPP
+700 AFMPP

-710 TVDITNKMASQ
+710 TVDISNKMASQ
-721 VYSNK
+721 IYSNK

-738 LGDLKTKVD
+738 LGDLKIKVD
-747 AADSGNTNDYIA
+747 AAASGNTNDYIA
-759 QLMKIESSGD
+759 QLMQIESNGD

-820 STSTEDYSE
+820 STSAEDYSE

-880 SSNKTNFIGALTGTK
+880 SSNKTNFIGDLTGTK
-895 SLADSFQNIQTSN
+895 NLASSFKNIQTSN

-923 NNVNSTAGVAIAD
+923 NNVNSTAGVAVAD

-982 DINDNLSKLQNIED
+982 SINDNLSKLQSIED
-996 SETMDINSVNMSN
+996 SNTMNINSLNISN

-1051 ALYCESPYYFFNWN
+1051 SLYCESPYYFFNWN
-1065 IRDQYKASGLDH
+1065 IRDQYKASGLDN
-1077 FDKNSLTEKDED
+1077 FDKSNLTKKDKD
-1089 KSFSK
+1089 KTFSK
-1094 MLLRN
+1094 LLLRN

-1122 NFHDLFYYVIPALK
+1122 NFHDLFYYIIPALK
-1136 DGNDLVDTFDQLFGM
+1136 DGNDLVDMFDQLFGM

-1181 TNILDIND
+1181 TNILDVND
-1189 IDGDSDVTEKL
+1189 IDEDSDVTEKL

-1258 TSYYQTDASGNMTAG
+1258 TSYYQTDDNGNMTAG

-1286 GLSDADLTTVE
+1286 GLSTADLTTVE
-1297 RKIISIQK
+1297 KKIISIQK

-1320 SDETLINAFSLV
+1320 SDETLINAFSLM

-1339 EFSQESIVGSDYI
+1339 EFSQESVVGSDYI

-1361 AFTYDAYLRLIVAEA
+1361 AFTYDAYLRLIVSEA
-1376 SGESLMGDSDGT
+1376 SGESLMGDSDDT

-1401 FFGLFLIFNDL
+1401 FFGIFLVFNDL

-1447 FFNVLWKSLLAPLLS
+1447 FFSVLWKSLLAPLLS
-1462 YAGLSLALAFIV
+1462 YAGLNLGLAFIV

-1485 VSTTPVISLGDPTM
+1485 VNKMPVISLGDPTM
-1499 ALICMLVLNIF
+1499 ALICMLVLNIAV
-1510 FTFMYFKIVKK
+1510 TVLYFKIVKK

-1533 ANSVGSAVTGLVGG
+1533 FYSAGSAVTGLASG
-1547 VTGGLLHGKSKGSAR
+1547 VTGGLLHGKFRKPIVTS
-1562 VASTAEQRGRD
+1562 VASTARQRGID
-1573 NNPRSGKT
+1573 NDPRNGKFGIGTGALASAGIGT
-1581 GLGSALAAGAGLG
+1581 GLGMSALSKEQQRSIENARDRADASLG
-1594 LGADMLSKS
+1594 
-1603 EKDALDTANQRKDT
+1603 
-1617 MRTMNKYDKKAYE
+1617 MNKYNKKVYANANARIDKQQAKYDAIN
-1630 GATKREDKA
+1630 R
-1639 LLKAEKSDHKLEMA
+1639 KAEIAKNSNMSEYKKNKLEQARHRQELKLNRA
-1653 KANGAS
+1653 KGYADDIAKKGVLRANAKRIGSAPARVGGSLGKTIGRVQAFNTNVNSNVTRFGGAVKS
-1659 EKKLARLEKANDKKM
+1659 LGSSDGRKQLGSRFTSSMKKGTGSLKTSASHVKGNFQAGKNEYSKRYTDSNARGRAEYYRTIAIASKKQKQRQ
-1674 AKYTKLSD
+1674 AKQNKYTK
-1682 KSKDIAKYGKV
+1682 
-1693 GSMKRNAKE
+1693 
-1702 NLKATGVGMKKAGGR
+1702 
-1717 IKSGTLTA
+1717 
-1725 VNGGLASA
+1725 
-1733 EGAGAA
+1733 
-1739 KVRNAMDTTARG
+1739 
-1751 LKQAAEAPSRVYKSA
+1751 
-1766 KKGMTTVMNN
+1766 
-1776 ASSAVNKART
+1776 
-1786 EIYYN
+1786 
-1791 GGIRGTFNKY
+1791 
-1801 TDNAKSFADKK
+1801 
-1812 LRLAGASAKKQLVR
+1812 
-1826 QNDAMHMGYTFNRK
+1826 